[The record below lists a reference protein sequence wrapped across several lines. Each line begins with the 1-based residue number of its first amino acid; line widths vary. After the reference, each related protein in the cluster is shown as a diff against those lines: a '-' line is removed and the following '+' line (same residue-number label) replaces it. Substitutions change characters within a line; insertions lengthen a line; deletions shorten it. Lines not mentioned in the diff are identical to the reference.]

1 MTDNEPER
9 KLDWRAA
16 LPAMPLIVGIVF
28 VLLSLFW
35 PNGAS
40 QSSWSPEQAKK
51 YQSASVE
58 LHGLSHSMAHA
69 KPDEQAA
76 LNKKLQQAEADYK
89 AIRSQ
94 LDSAIDRPGRIS
106 VVLRWTGI
114 ALMAIGGLTLY
125 LMRNSATE

>member
-1 MTDNEPER
+1 MTDSEPEW

-16 LPAMPLIVGIVF
+16 LPATPLIVGIVI
-28 VLLSLFW
+28 VVLSLFW
-35 PNGAS
+35 PKGAS

-51 YQSASVE
+51 YQAASVE

-94 LDSAIDRPGRIS
+94 LDSAIDRPGEFR
-106 VVLRWTGI
+106 LF
-114 ALMAIGGLTLY
+114 
-125 LMRNSATE
+125 SAGRASP